1 MNVAM
6 VSEHASPL
14 AAPGGAGA
22 GGQNVHVAAL
32 SRALAGRGHT
42 VTVYTRRDAPDLP
55 VQVDLCPGV
64 RVRHLD
70 AGPPRHL
77 PKDELLPVVPEL
89 ASRLADA
96 LAADPPDLLHSH
108 FWMSGLAAVAA
119 VAAASG
125 PAVPVVHTY
134 HALGVV
140 KRRLQGALDSSPPQ
154 RIRLETALGRT
165 VDHII
170 ATCEDE
176 VSELQRLGV
185 PRRSVS
191 VVPCGVDTRLF
202 RPEGD
207 GPPRSDRPLLV
218 AAGRMVPRTGFDD
231 AIRALP
237 HVPGARLVIAGGPPA
252 AELPDDPEACRLLD
266 LAARA
271 RVADRVR
278 LLGRVSHHD
287 LPALFQ
293 RAHLA
298 ICTPWYE
305 PVGLVPLEA
314 MACGVPVV
322 ASAVGGLRDTVLP
335 GITGEH
341 VPPRSPGALAR
352 VLRGLLR
359 DPVRLAAY
367 RIAAVDRARSAYTWE
382 QVAGATERVY
392 FEVLAGR
399 TDIAGRAATAG
410 ATR

>member
-14 AAPGGAGA
+14 AALGGADA

-42 VTVYTRRDAPDLP
+42 ITVYTRRDDPDLP
-55 VQVDLCPGV
+55 VRVDLCPGV
-64 RVRHLD
+64 RVHHLD
-70 AGPPRHL
+70 AGPPSHI
-77 PKDELLPVVPEL
+77 PKDELLPVVPDL

-96 LAADPPDLLHSH
+96 LAAHPPDLLHSH

-119 VAAASG
+119 AGTSG
-125 PAVPVVHTY
+125 PAIPVVHTY

-140 KRRLQGALDSSPPQ
+140 KRRLQGAVDASPPQ

-165 VDHII
+165 AERII

-176 VSELQRLGV
+176 VVELQRLGV

-191 VVPCGVDTRLF
+191 IVPCGVDTRLF

-207 GPPRSDRPLLV
+207 GPPLSDRPLLV
-218 AAGRMVPRTGFDD
+218 AAGRLVPRKGFDD

-252 AELPDDPEACRLLD
+252 AELPNDDEGRRLLA
-266 LAARA
+266 LAARLG
-271 RVADRVR
+271 VADRLR

-298 ICTPWYE
+298 VCTPWYE
-305 PVGLVPLEA
+305 PFGLVPLEA

-322 ASAVGGLRDTVLP
+322 ASAVGGLQDTVLP

-341 VPPRSPGALAR
+341 VPPRSPRALAR
-352 VLRGLLR
+352 VLRRLLG

-382 QVAGATERVY
+382 QVAAATERVY
-392 FEVLAGR
+392 REVLAGR
-399 TDIAGRAATAG
+399 TDVAGRPATAG
-410 ATR
+410 AAR